1 MTIREILG
9 DLLNI
14 DGEYVDMK
22 TGEARDIAEDTTCIM
37 CGFPLSKVR
46 RRKIIDHAE
55 AAIRKHYLEMLP
67 EKGPGSY
74 IPVEDVSDTSYVKGY
89 LCGYSDA
96 RDEMRRR
103 IEGD

>member
-22 TGEARDIAEDTTCIM
+22 TGKAQDIAEDTTCIM

-67 EKGPGSY
+67 EERKKSMNGGHLWWNEA
-74 IPVEDVSDTSYVKGY
+74 IG
-89 LCGYSDA
+89 
-96 RDEMRRR
+96 EMRRR
-103 IEGD
+103 IEK